1 MMPRAPRRQRR
12 ANVKAKPTIWNPFLP
27 YSLAIFDFDGTLAD
41 SLAWT
46 RGVMNQV
53 ARRFRFKQLTDDE
66 FAMLRGWETA
76 AIIRYL
82 GVPMWKLP
90 FIAVHVRRLMGRDAH
105 TIPLFEGAGSL
116 LRTLHDGGVILA
128 IVSSNSEDNIRR
140 ILGPENVALISYF
153 ECGAS
158 IFGKS
163 AKLWRV
169 FKHSG
174 VAHDAIICIGD
185 ESRDIEAA
193 ASQRLASG
201 AVTWGY
207 AAAERLRAHGP
218 TLVFDSMEEIAS
230 ALLHSA
236 KRSSSL

>member
-1 MMPRAPRRQRR
+1 M
-12 ANVKAKPTIWNPFLP
+12 P

-46 RGVMNQV
+46 RSIMNQV

-66 FAMLRGWETA
+66 FIMLRSWETG

-82 GVPMWKLP
+82 GAPTWKMP
-90 FIAVHVRRLMGRDAH
+90 FIAAHVRRLAGRDAH
-105 TIPLFEGAGSL
+105 AIPLFAGAGRL
-116 LRTLHDGGVILA
+116 LQTLHDGGVVLA
-128 IVSSNSEDNIRR
+128 IVSSNSEDTIRR
-140 ILGPENVALISYF
+140 ILTPENAALISYY

-158 IFGKS
+158 IFGKGS
-163 AKLWRV
+163 KLRRV
-169 FKHSG
+169 IRRSG
-174 VAHDAIICIGD
+174 FARDAIICIGD

-218 TLVFDSMEEIAS
+218 TLVFDSMEEMAFVVLHAPIARQAS
-230 ALLHSA
+230 DAPL
-236 KRSSSL
+236 RG